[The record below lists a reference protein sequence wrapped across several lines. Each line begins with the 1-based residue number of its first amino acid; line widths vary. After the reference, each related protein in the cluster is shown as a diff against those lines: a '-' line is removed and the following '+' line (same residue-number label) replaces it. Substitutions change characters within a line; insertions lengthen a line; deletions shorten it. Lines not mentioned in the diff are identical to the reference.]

1 MKPSAHRKICH
12 TYYDGKKMQRN
23 ENFWFVLK
31 KQIGILSLETWKF
44 VQTLKLQQPNIP
56 ASSFLNMYVK
66 ELKVI
71 SQDVMSLHWT
81 IIPNKQ
87 ENELN

>member
-1 MKPSAHRKICH
+1 
-12 TYYDGKKMQRN
+12 MQRN

-31 KQIGILSLETWKF
+31 KRIGILSLETWKF
-44 VQTLKLQQPNIP
+44 VQTLKLQQSNIP